1 MNEGVRIVVVGL
13 AAAVSLVALFLAV
26 SALFARKVEQARRA
40 ADDVPVRAFFIGAAN
55 VLFLSAFAAGL
66 SAVADNTG
74 VEVLQLPALLIFSL
88 VVILL
93 VFGLTA
99 VSLLVGERLFPA
111 ASAFRSRAGGGAVLA
126 LASLAPFVGWFG
138 FFPYASFLGA
148 GAFILGLFREGAAP
162 TLATARP
169 KAGSEAEPDPP
180 AQPS

>member
-26 SALFARKVEQARRA
+26 SALFARRIERARRA
-40 ADDVPVRAFFIGAAN
+40 ADDAPGRAFFIGAAN
-55 VLFLSAFAAGL
+55 VLFLTAFAIGL
-66 SAVADNTG
+66 SALAENSA
-74 VEVLQLPALLIFSL
+74 VEVLQVPAVLIFSL
-88 VVILL
+88 VAILL

-138 FFPYASFLGA
+138 FFPYACFLGA
-148 GAFILGLFREGAAP
+148 GGFILGLFRGEAAP

-169 KAGSEAEPDPP
+169 KDGGEAQ
-180 AQPS
+180 AQTPQ